1 MDSLTRKHLEN
12 LQSPDAKSRNESF
25 VYIMEVT
32 EKPVNWAYEVWEDL
46 LRQLKHRDNH
56 QRAVAAKI
64 LANLAKSDPEKRM
77 IRDLN
82 EMIIVTKDERFS
94 TARQSL
100 QSLWKVAAAGKE
112 LQNKVIDNL
121 IDRFMNCTTEEKHS
135 LIRYDIIQ
143 VLKNLYEHTLEEN
156 VKLQALQLIGMEE
169 DTKYKKKYL
178 TLWRS
183 LKKPGNGR

>member
-12 LQSPDAKSRNESF
+12 LGSPDAKSRNESF
-25 VYIMEVT
+25 NYIIGVT
-32 EKPVNWAYEVWEDL
+32 ERPVDWAYEVWEDL
-46 LRQLKHRDNH
+46 LSLLKHRDNH

-77 IRDLN
+77 LKDLN
-82 EMIIVTKDERFS
+82 DMIIVTRDERFV
-94 TARQSL
+94 TARHSL

-112 LQNKVIDNL
+112 LQSKVIEYL
-121 IDRFMNCTTEEKHS
+121 IDRFMNSTTEKHYT

-156 VKLQALQLIGMEE
+156 VKLQALQLIGMEK
-169 DTKYKKKYL
+169 DIKYKKKYL
-178 TLWRS
+178 TLWKS
-183 LKKPGNGR
+183 KKTGNG